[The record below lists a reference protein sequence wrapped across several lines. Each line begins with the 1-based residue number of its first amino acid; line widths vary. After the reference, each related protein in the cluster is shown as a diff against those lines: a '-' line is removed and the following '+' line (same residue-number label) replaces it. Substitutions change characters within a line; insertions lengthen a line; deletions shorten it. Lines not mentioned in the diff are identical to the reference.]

1 MTSAHCSA
9 VVSSFHGRRPGGRGT
24 YWKTT
29 AWRSACFFLESLPAA
44 ESSKQQEPTVRARR
58 HPAGAQHAE
67 VEERGRAKEERVH
80 GLARLRLDRLRRAR
94 ARASEHQSAG
104 LGERSSEERH
114 SPGVRGA

>member
-1 MTSAHCSA
+1 MPSA
-9 VVSSFHGRRPGGRGT
+9 
-24 YWKTT
+24 
-29 AWRSACFFLESLPAA
+29 
-44 ESSKQQEPTVRARR
+44 VRARR

-67 VEERGRAKEERVH
+67 VEERGQAKEERVH

-114 SPGVRGA
+114 SPRRYSLPCSQIADRGT